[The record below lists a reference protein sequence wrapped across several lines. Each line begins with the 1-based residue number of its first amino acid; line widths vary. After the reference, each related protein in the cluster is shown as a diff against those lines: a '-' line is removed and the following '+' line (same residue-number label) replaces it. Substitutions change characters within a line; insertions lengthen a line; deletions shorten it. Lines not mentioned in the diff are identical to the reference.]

1 MWQWKGA
8 PRAMG
13 PLTQPHPWLRDPEWG
28 WHSASLALVVY
39 QFHQHLLCFSKEAT
53 KKQITEQKSDPLDW
67 LHSWMFWEYDPHLWK
82 NSIFCN
88 FTRARE
94 CIIIV
99 EDLENHLQRG
109 SRNWKEK
116 KDDWDFVGQLLWRPE
131 PSPRKFH
138 KRGNNG
144 SCVISD
150 RRPSPPWYP
159 PLFRALQPLSLT
171 LELYIPSNALF
182 ISLLATWW

>member
-8 PRAMG
+8 LRAMG
-13 PLTQPHPWLRDPEWG
+13 PLTQPHPWLRDPEWA

-109 SRNWKEK
+109 SRNCKEK
-116 KDDWDFVGQLLWRPE
+116 KDDWGRWAASVKTWAFSKEIPQEGKQRQLCDLRQE
-131 PSPRKFH
+131 
-138 KRGNNG
+138 
-144 SCVISD
+144 
-150 RRPSPPWYP
+150 
-159 PLFRALQPLSLT
+159 T
-171 LELYIPSNALF
+171 
-182 ISLLATWW
+182 LATMVSTPF